1 MERSDKALIHFR
13 FSNKLCDCFM
23 NGGLIAKNK
32 LLMFIILH
40 KIQLRFCAN
49 RMFDLHAQ

>member
-13 FSNKLCDCFM
+13 FSNKFRDCFM
-23 NGGLIAKNK
+23 NSGLIAENQ
-32 LLMFIILH
+32 LLIIIILH
-40 KIQLRFCAN
+40 KIQLWFSAN